1 MSHVAGMLSYQ
12 EAKCLPTKAVNASV
26 SEYQTFHLDM
36 HTQYSNQ
43 YISISRNKFIYG
55 VRMCLDGKG
64 REDKSFLWR
73 HRDCDVLYASEATIC
88 IISLSSLV
96 CMVGVIFV
104 YVVMVY
110 WFYGYSFFMLNWIFQ
125 HDYLD
130 TYCFECL
137 ICMCFVF
144 APVQR
149 NWACFT
155 WKGALEI
162 CLLLLLLPLF
172 HCCLQIKT
180 IWSNTALEYKVVLPQ
195 TGYTMTEIHTCTA
208 VRPVCA
214 VPSTAVFAILPAL
227 PFLDRSIT
235 TMGKTGSKRSRSS
248 TRNTSLNQQSF
259 NMITIVW

>member
-104 YVVMVY
+104 YIDTVY

-137 ICMCFVF
+137 ICMRFVF

-155 WKGALEI
+155 WKGALEM
-162 CLLLLLLPLF
+162 CLLLLLLPFF

-180 IWSNTALEYKVVLPQ
+180 IWSNQ
-195 TGYTMTEIHTCTA
+195 CT
-208 VRPVCA
+208 RIQ
-214 VPSTAVFAILPAL
+214 SGPAPNRL
-227 PFLDRSIT
+227 HHD
-235 TMGKTGSKRSRSS
+235 
-248 TRNTSLNQQSF
+248 RNTYLHSSETGLCSALHSSVCHLACSAFLGSF
-259 NMITIVW
+259 HYHDGEDRKQEVS